1 MELARF
7 STSLRIQDRA
17 ECDKGTELHWAR
29 GGGHHTEKTYTGA
42 RDTTHTLLIGGII
55 GVGTPHNIERN
66 KLGLSWAKL
75 SFSWDC
81 VLPELICT
89 KFRNK
94 KYYWLDRLS
103 PIITCNC
110 AQVAKTINYLPPVKT
125 THQPLATNLLLTAPN
140 SQFLPSSGPS

>member
-55 GVGTPHNIERN
+55 GVGTPPGKVFEAQDKP
-66 KLGLSWAKL
+66 KLQL
-75 SFSWDC
+75 
-81 VLPELICT
+81 
-89 KFRNK
+89 
-94 KYYWLDRLS
+94 
-103 PIITCNC
+103 
-110 AQVAKTINYLPPVKT
+110 
-125 THQPLATNLLLTAPN
+125 
-140 SQFLPSSGPS
+140 